1 VALYDIAPARLVSAS
16 AFYLVKFIVAQVGA
30 RRGYAVPAILEKAG
44 MLERFYTDITG
55 DVGLGAIFSAAAV
68 LPLVGKSAHRL
79 AARRLPSNIRAKTT
93 TFPGISLV
101 HALREAMM
109 ARDPAAACR
118 EGVRFSTALG
128 MAMMRCG
135 FGSATH
141 MYSMLGECGPLFA
154 EGKRRGLTTVSEIY
168 IPLSTERILREER
181 KKFPGWELNVPD
193 YAAICRGFN
202 AEPLSSLDADFA
214 ICPSEWVRDD
224 LVHNFGLPGERAAV
238 VPYGVNHELFSVRNE
253 PVRGRILFTGT
264 AELRKGIHYVA
275 MAAEKLVMRGER
287 CEFRVAG
294 NVERSIANQEQCRH
308 LKFLGRVPRAKMAG
322 EFAAADLLVL
332 PSLAEGSA
340 ETTYE
345 ALACG
350 VPVVTTL
357 EAGSV
362 VRDGIDGRIVSSRD
376 PEALANAIAEIVE
389 DRQKRERMSRAA
401 RDRAHDYTWERYG
414 ERLLAALRQKLEHR
428 P

>member
-1 VALYDIAPARLVSAS
+1 
-16 AFYLVKFIVAQVGA
+16 VKFIVAQVGA

-55 DVGLGAIFSAAAV
+55 DIGLGAVFSAAAV
-68 LPLVGKSAHRL
+68 LPLAGKSARRL
-79 AARRLPSNIRAKTT
+79 AMRRLPFNIRAKTT
-93 TFPGISLV
+93 TFSGISLV
-101 HALREAMM
+101 HALREAVM
-109 ARDPAAACR
+109 AGDPGAVCR
-118 EGVRFSTALG
+118 EGVRFSNALG
-128 MAMMRCG
+128 IAMTRCG

-168 IPLSTERILREER
+168 IALSTERILTEER

-193 YAAICRGFN
+193 YAAVCRGFE
-202 AEPLSSLDADFA
+202 AEHLLSMDADFA
-214 ICPSEWVRDD
+214 VCPSEWVRDD
-224 LVHNFGLPGERAAV
+224 LIQNFGLPSERAAV
-238 VPYGVNHELFSVRNE
+238 VPYGVNPELFSVRHE
-253 PVRGRILFTGT
+253 PVRGRILFAGT
-264 AELRKGIHYVA
+264 ADLRKGIHYLA
-275 MAAEKLVMRGER
+275 MAAEKLVVRER
-287 CEFRVAG
+287 RYEFRVAG
-294 NVERSIANQEQCRH
+294 DVERSIVNRAESRH
-308 LKFLGRVPRAKMAG
+308 LRFLGRVPRARIVD
-322 EFAAADLLVL
+322 EFATADLLVL

-350 VPVVTTL
+350 VPVVTTR

-362 VRDGIDGRIVSSRD
+362 VRDGIDGRIVLSRA

-414 ERLLAALRQKLEHR
+414 ERLLAALRQKLEDR
-428 P
+428 PGS

>member
-1 VALYDIAPARLVSAS
+1 
-16 AFYLVKFIVAQVGA
+16 VKFIVAQVGA

-44 MLERFYTDITG
+44 MLDRFYTDITG
-55 DVGLGAIFSAAAV
+55 DIGLGVVFSAAAV
-68 LPLVGKSAHRL
+68 LPLVGKSARRL
-79 AARRLPSNIRAKTT
+79 AARRLPFNIRAKTT

-101 HALREAMM
+101 HALREAMVT
-109 ARDPAAACR
+109 RDPAAECR
-118 EGVRFSTALG
+118 EGVRFSDALG

-154 EGKRRGLTTVSEIY
+154 EGKRRGLVTVSEIY
-168 IPLSTERILREER
+168 IPLSTERILTEER
-181 KKFPGWELNVPD
+181 KKFPGWEDNVPD
-193 YAAICRGFN
+193 YAAVCRGF
-202 AEPLSSLDADFA
+202 ESSAGPRADADFA

-224 LVHNFGLPGERAAV
+224 LVGNFGFPSEHTAI
-238 VPYGVNHELFSVRNE
+238 VPYGVNPEMLSVPDE
-253 PVRGRILFTGT
+253 PVRGRILFAGT
-264 AELRKGIHYVA
+264 ADLRKGIHYLA
-275 MAAEKLVMRGER
+275 MAVEKLVEHGFHY
-287 CEFRVAG
+287 EFRVAG
-294 NVERSIANQEQCRH
+294 DVEQSVTNQRQCRY
-308 LKFLGRVPRAKMAG
+308 LTFLGRVPRAGMPR
-322 EFAAADLLVL
+322 EFVSADLFVL

-362 VRDGIDGRIVSSRD
+362 VRDGIDGRIVPSRD

-414 ERLLAALRQKLEHR
+414 ERLLAALRQKFEDK

>member
-1 VALYDIAPARLVSAS
+1 M
-16 AFYLVKFIVAQVGA
+16 KFIVAQVGA
-30 RRGYAVPAILEKAG
+30 RRTYAVPAILEKAG
-44 MLERFYTDITG
+44 MLDRFYTDITG
-55 DVGLGAIFSAAAV
+55 DIGLGAVVSAAAV
-68 LPLVGKSAHRL
+68 LPLVGKSARRL
-79 AARRLPSNIRAKTT
+79 AARRLPFNIRAKTT

-101 HALREAMM
+101 HALREAMV

-118 EGVRFSTALG
+118 EDVRFSNALG
-128 MAMMRCG
+128 MAMTRCG

-168 IPLSTERILREER
+168 IPLSTERILTEER
-181 KKFPGWELNVPD
+181 RKFLGWEFNVPD
-193 YAAICRGFN
+193 YAAVCRGF
-202 AEPLSSLDADFA
+202 EVEHRLSMDADLA
-214 ICPSEWVRDD
+214 ICPSKWVRDD
-224 LVHNFGLPGERAAV
+224 LVQNFGLPSERAAV
-238 VPYGVNHELFSVRNE
+238 VPYGVNPELFSVRNE
-253 PVRGRILFTGT
+253 PVRGRILFAGT
-264 AELRKGIHYVA
+264 ADLRKGIHYFA
-275 MAAEKLVMRGER
+275 AAAEKLLVRRVR

-294 NVERSIANQEQCRH
+294 NVERSVVNQEQCRH
-308 LKFLGRVPRAKMAG
+308 LNFLGRVPRAKIRG
-322 EFAAADLLVL
+322 EFAVADVLVL

-350 VPVVTTL
+350 VPVVTTP

-362 VRDGIDGRIVSSRD
+362 VRDGIDGRIVPSRD

-414 ERLLAALRQKLEHR
+414 ERLLAALRQKFEDR

>member
-1 VALYDIAPARLVSAS
+1 M
-16 AFYLVKFIVAQVGA
+16 KFIVAQVGA

-44 MLERFYTDITG
+44 MLDRFYTDITG
-55 DVGLGAIFSAAAV
+55 DIGLGAVFSAAAM
-68 LPLVGKSAHRL
+68 LPLVGKSARRL

-93 TFPGISLV
+93 TFPRISLV
-101 HALREAMM
+101 HALREAMV
-109 ARDPAAACR
+109 ARDPAASCR
-118 EGVRFSTALG
+118 EGVRFSDELG
-128 MAMMRCG
+128 MAMTRPG

-154 EGKRRGLTTVSEIY
+154 EGKRRGLVTVSEIY
-168 IPLSTERILREER
+168 VPLSTERILTEER
-181 KKFPGWELNVPD
+181 AKFPGWEFDVPD
-193 YAAICRGFN
+193 YAAVCRGF
-202 AEPLSSLDADFA
+202 EVESRLSMDADFA
-214 ICPSEWVRDD
+214 ICPSKWVRDD
-224 LVHNFGLPGERAAV
+224 LVQNFGLPSERAAI
-238 VPYGVNHELFSVRNE
+238 VPYGVRPELFSVRNE
-253 PVRGRILFTGT
+253 PVRGRILFAGT
-264 AELRKGIHYVA
+264 AELRKGIHYLA
-275 MAAEKLVMRGER
+275 AAAEKLFVRGVR

-294 NVERSIANQEQCRH
+294 NVERSVANQEQCRH
-308 LKFLGRVPRAKMAG
+308 LNFLGRIPRAKITG
-322 EFAAADLLVL
+322 EFAVADLFVL

-362 VRDGIDGRIVSSRD
+362 VRDGIDGRIVPSRD

-401 RDRAHDYTWERYG
+401 RERARDYTWERYG
-414 ERLLAALRQKLEHR
+414 ERLLAALRQKFEDK

>member
-1 VALYDIAPARLVSAS
+1 M
-16 AFYLVKFIVAQVGA
+16 KFIVAQVGA

-44 MLERFYTDITG
+44 MLDRFYTDITG
-55 DVGLGAIFSAAAV
+55 DIGLGAVFSAAAV
-68 LPLVGKSAHRL
+68 LPLVGKSARRL

-101 HALREAMM
+101 HALREAMV

-118 EGVRFSTALG
+118 EGVRFSDALG
-128 MAMMRCG
+128 TAMTRCG
-135 FGSATH
+135 FGGATH

-154 EGKRRGLTTVSEIY
+154 EGKRRGLVTVSEIY
-168 IPLSTERILREER
+168 VPLSTERILTEER
-181 KKFPGWELNVPD
+181 KKFPGWEENVPD
-193 YAAICRGFN
+193 YAAVCRGF
-202 AEPLSSLDADFA
+202 ESSGGPRADADSA

-224 LVHNFGLPGERAAV
+224 LVRNFGFPSEHTAI
-238 VPYGVNHELFSVRNE
+238 VPYGVNPELFSVRNE
-253 PVRGRILFTGT
+253 PVRGRILFAGT
-264 AELRKGIHYVA
+264 AELRKGIHYFA
-275 MAAEKLVMRGER
+275 AAAEKLLVRRVR

-294 NVERSIANQEQCRH
+294 NVERSVANQEQCRH
-308 LKFLGRVPRAKMAG
+308 LKFLGRVPRAKMTS
-322 EFAAADLLVL
+322 EFAVADLFVL

-340 ETTYE
+340 ETIYE

-362 VRDGIDGRIVSSRD
+362 VRDGIDGRIVPSRD

-414 ERLLAALRQKLEHR
+414 ERLLAALRQNFEGK

>member
-1 VALYDIAPARLVSAS
+1 
-16 AFYLVKFIVAQVGA
+16 VKFIVAQVGA

-55 DVGLGAIFSAAAV
+55 DIGLGAVVSAAAV

-79 AARRLPSNIRAKTT
+79 AARHLPFNIRAKTK
-93 TFPGISLV
+93 TFPGVSLV
-101 HALREAMM
+101 HVLREAMV
-109 ARDPAAACR
+109 ARDPAAECR
-118 EGVRFSTALG
+118 EGVRFSNALG
-128 MAMMRCG
+128 RAMRRHG
-135 FGSATH
+135 FGGATH

-168 IPLSTERILREER
+168 VPLSTERILREER

-202 AEPLSSLDADFA
+202 GEPLSSLDADFA

-224 LVHNFGLPGERAAV
+224 LVQNFGLPSERAAV
-238 VPYGVNHELFSVRNE
+238 VPYGVNPELLSVRNE
-253 PVRGRILFTGT
+253 PVRGRILFAGT
-264 AELRKGIHYVA
+264 ADLRKGIHYF
-275 MAAEKLVMRGER
+275 AAAAGKLLVRRLG

-294 NVERSIANQEQCRH
+294 NVECSITNQEQCRH
-308 LKFLGRVPRAKMAG
+308 LKFLGRVPRVKITA
-322 EFAAADLLVL
+322 EFAAADVFVL

-340 ETTYE
+340 EATYE

-362 VRDGIDGRIVSSRD
+362 VRDGIDGRIVPSRD

-389 DRQKRERMSRAA
+389 DRQKRERMSRAG

-414 ERLLAALRQKLEHR
+414 ERLLAALRQKFGDR
-428 P
+428 A

>member
-1 VALYDIAPARLVSAS
+1 
-16 AFYLVKFIVAQVGA
+16 VKFIVAQVGA

-44 MLERFYTDITG
+44 MLDRLYTDITS
-55 DVGLGAIFSAAAV
+55 DIGLGAIFSAAAV
-68 LPLVGKSAHRL
+68 LPLVGKSARRL
-79 AARRLPSNIRAKTT
+79 AARRLPFNIRAKTT

-101 HALREAMM
+101 HALREAMV

-118 EGVRFSTALG
+118 EGVRFSNALG

-154 EGKRRGLTTVSEIY
+154 EGKRRGLVTVSEIY
-168 IPLSTERILREER
+168 IPLSTERILTEER
-181 KKFPGWELNVPD
+181 KKFPGWEFNVPD
-193 YAAICRGFN
+193 YAAVCRGF
-202 AEPLSSLDADFA
+202 EVEHRLSMDADLA

-224 LVHNFGLPGERAAV
+224 LVQNFGLPSERAAV
-238 VPYGVNHELFSVRNE
+238 VPYGVNPELFSVRNE
-253 PVRGRILFTGT
+253 PVRGRILFAGT
-264 AELRKGIHYVA
+264 AELRKGIHYFA
-275 MAAEKLVMRGER
+275 AAAEKLLVRRVR

-294 NVERSIANQEQCRH
+294 NVERSVVNQKQCRH
-308 LKFLGRVPRAKMAG
+308 LKFLGRVPRVKITG
-322 EFAAADLLVL
+322 EFAVADVLVL

-362 VRDGIDGRIVSSRD
+362 VRDGIDGRIVPSRD

-414 ERLLAALRQKLEHR
+414 ERLLAALRQKFEDR

>member
-1 VALYDIAPARLVSAS
+1 M
-16 AFYLVKFIVAQVGA
+16 KFIVAQVGA

-55 DVGLGAIFSAAAV
+55 DIGLGAVFSAAAV
-68 LPLVGKSAHRL
+68 LPLVGKSA
-79 AARRLPSNIRAKTT
+79 RRLGARHVPFNIRAKTT
-93 TFPGISLV
+93 TFPGMSLV
-101 HALREAMM
+101 HALREVMV

-118 EGVRFSTALG
+118 EGVRFSNALG

-154 EGKRRGLTTVSEIY
+154 EGKRRGLVTVSEIY
-168 IPLSTERILREER
+168 IPLSTERILTEER
-181 KKFPGWELNVPD
+181 KKFLGWEFNVPD
-193 YAAICRGFN
+193 YAAVCRGF
-202 AEPLSSLDADFA
+202 EVEHRLSMDADLA
-214 ICPSEWVRDD
+214 ICPSKWVRDD
-224 LVHNFGLPGERAAV
+224 LLQNFGLPSERAAV
-238 VPYGVNHELFSVRNE
+238 VPYGVNPELFSVRNE
-253 PVRGRILFTGT
+253 PVRGRILFAGT
-264 AELRKGIHYVA
+264 ADLRKGIHYFA
-275 MAAEKLVMRGER
+275 AAAEKLLVRRVR

-294 NVERSIANQEQCRH
+294 NVERSVANQEQCRH
-308 LKFLGRVPRAKMAG
+308 LKFLGRVPRVKITG
-322 EFAAADLLVL
+322 EFAVADVLVL

-350 VPVVTTL
+350 VPVVTTP

-362 VRDGIDGRIVSSRD
+362 VRDGIDGRIVPSRD
-376 PEALANAIAEIVE
+376 PEALANATAEIVE

-414 ERLLAALRQKLEHR
+414 ERLLAALRQKFEDR

>member
-1 VALYDIAPARLVSAS
+1 M
-16 AFYLVKFIVAQVGA
+16 KFIVAQVGA
-30 RRGYAVPAILEKAG
+30 RRGYAVPAILQKAE
-44 MLERFYTDITG
+44 MLERFYTDMAG
-55 DVGLGAIFSAAAV
+55 DIGLSAVVSAAGT
-68 LPLVGKSAHRL
+68 LPLVGKSARRL
-79 AARRLPSNIRAKTT
+79 AGRRLPFDIRAKTT
-93 TFPGISLV
+93 TFPGITLPHV
-101 HALREAMM
+101 FRRVII

-118 EGVRFSTALG
+118 EDVRFSDALG
-128 MAMMRCG
+128 RAMARRG

-154 EGKRRGLTTVSEIY
+154 EGKRRGLVTVSEIY
-168 IPLSTERILREER
+168 ISLSTERILTEER
-181 KKFPGWELNVPD
+181 KNFPGWEENVPD
-193 YAAICRGFN
+193 YAAVCRGF
-202 AEPLSSLDADFA
+202 ESSGGPRADADFA

-224 LVHNFGLPGERAAV
+224 LVRNFGFPSEHTAI
-238 VPYGVNHELFSVRNE
+238 VPYGVNPEMLSVSDE
-253 PVRGRILFTGT
+253 PVRGRILFAGT
-264 AELRKGIHYVA
+264 ADLRKGIHYFA
-275 MAAEKLVMRGER
+275 AAAEKLLVRRVR

-294 NVERSIANQEQCRH
+294 NVERSVANQEQCRH
-308 LKFLGRVPRAKMAG
+308 LKFLGRVPRVKITG
-322 EFAAADLLVL
+322 EFAVADVFVL

-362 VRDGIDGRIVSSRD
+362 VRDNIDGRIVPSRD

-414 ERLLAALRQKLEHR
+414 ERLLAALRQKFEDR

>member
-1 VALYDIAPARLVSAS
+1 
-16 AFYLVKFIVAQVGA
+16 VKFIVAQVGA
-30 RRGYAVPAILEKAG
+30 RRSYAVPAILEKAG
-44 MLERFYTDITG
+44 MLDRFYTDITG
-55 DVGLGAIFSAAAV
+55 DVGLGAVFSAAAV
-68 LPLVGKSAHRL
+68 LPLVGKSTRRL
-79 AARRLPSNIRAKTT
+79 AARRLPFNIHAKTT

-101 HALREAMM
+101 HALRGAMM
-109 ARDPAAACR
+109 AGDPAAACR
-118 EGVRFSTALG
+118 EDVRFSNALG

-154 EGKRRGLTTVSEIY
+154 EGKRRGLATVSEIY
-168 IPLSTERILREER
+168 VPLSTERILTKER
-181 KKFPGWELNVPD
+181 KQFPDWEFNVPD
-193 YAAICRGFN
+193 YAAVCRGFE
-202 AEPLSSLDADFA
+202 AEHLLSMDADFA
-214 ICPSEWVRDD
+214 ICPSKWVRDD
-224 LVHNFGLPGERAAV
+224 LVQNFGLPSERTAV
-238 VPYGVNHELFSVRNE
+238 VPYGVNSELFSVRNE
-253 PVRGRILFTGT
+253 PVPGRILFAGT
-264 AELRKGIHYVA
+264 ADLRKGIHYFA
-275 MAAEKLVMRGER
+275 AAAEKLLVQRVR

-294 NVERSIANQEQCRH
+294 NVERSVANQKQCRH
-308 LKFLGRVPRAKMAG
+308 LKFLGRVPRVKIRG
-322 EFAAADLLVL
+322 EFAVADVLVL

-350 VPVVTTL
+350 IPVVTTA

-362 VRDGIDGRIVSSRD
+362 VRDGIDGRIVPSRD

-414 ERLLAALRQKLEHR
+414 ERLLAALRQKFEDR

>member
-1 VALYDIAPARLVSAS
+1 
-16 AFYLVKFIVAQVGA
+16 
-30 RRGYAVPAILEKAG
+30 
-44 MLERFYTDITG
+44 MLDRFYTDITG
-55 DVGLGAIFSAAAV
+55 DIGLGAVFSAAAV
-68 LPLVGKSAHRL
+68 LPLVGKAARRL
-79 AARRLPSNIRAKTT
+79 AARHLPFNIRAKTT

-101 HALREAMM
+101 HALREAMV
-109 ARDPAAACR
+109 ARDPAAECR
-118 EGVRFSTALG
+118 EGVRFSNALG

-154 EGKRRGLTTVSEIY
+154 EGKRRGLVTVSEIY
-168 IPLSTERILREER
+168 IPLSTERILTEER
-181 KKFPGWELNVPD
+181 KKFPGWEFNVPD
-193 YAAICRGFN
+193 YAAVCRGF
-202 AEPLSSLDADFA
+202 EVERRLSMDADLA
-214 ICPSEWVRDD
+214 ICPSKWVRDD
-224 LVHNFGLPGERAAV
+224 LVQNFGLPSERAAV
-238 VPYGVNHELFSVRNE
+238 VPYGVNPELFSVRNE
-253 PVRGRILFTGT
+253 PVRGRILFAGT
-264 AELRKGIHYVA
+264 ADLRKGIHYFA
-275 MAAEKLVMRGER
+275 AAAEKLLVRRVR

-294 NVERSIANQEQCRH
+294 NVERSVANQEQCRH
-308 LKFLGRVPRAKMAG
+308 LKFLGRVPRVKMTG
-322 EFAAADLLVL
+322 EFAVADVFVL

-362 VRDGIDGRIVSSRD
+362 VRDGIDGRIVPSRD

-401 RDRAHDYTWERYG
+401 RDRARDYTWERYG
-414 ERLLAALRQKLEHR
+414 ERLLAALRQKFEDR

>member
-1 VALYDIAPARLVSAS
+1 
-16 AFYLVKFIVAQVGA
+16 VKFIVAQVGA

-55 DVGLGAIFSAAAV
+55 DIGLGAVFSSAAV
-68 LPLVGKSAHRL
+68 SPLVGKSA
-79 AARRLPSNIRAKTT
+79 RRLGARHVPLNIRAKTR

-101 HALREAMM
+101 HALRERMV
-109 ARDPAAACR
+109 ARDPAAECR
-118 EGVRFSTALG
+118 EGVRFSNALG
-128 MAMMRCG
+128 RAMLRRG

-154 EGKRRGLTTVSEIY
+154 EGKRRGLITVSEIY
-168 IPLSTERILREER
+168 VPLSTERILTEER
-181 KKFPGWELNVPD
+181 KKFPGWEFNVPD
-193 YAAICRGFN
+193 YAAVCRGFD
-202 AEPLSSLDADFA
+202 AEHLLSIDADFA

-224 LVHNFGLPGERAAV
+224 LVQNFGLSGERAAV
-238 VPYGVNHELFSVRNE
+238 VPYGVNPQLFSVHNE
-253 PVRGRILFTGT
+253 PVRGRILFAGT
-264 AELRKGIHYVA
+264 ADLRKGIHYFA
-275 MAAEKLVMRGER
+275 MAAEKLVMRGVR
-287 CEFRVAG
+287 CEFLVAG
-294 NVERSIANQEQCRH
+294 NVERSVANQEQCRH
-308 LKFLGRVPRAKMAG
+308 LKFLGRVPRVKIRG
-322 EFAAADLLVL
+322 EFAVADVLVL

-362 VRDGIDGRIVSSRD
+362 VRDGIDGRIVPSRD

-414 ERLLAALRQKLEHR
+414 ERLLAALRQKFEDR

>member
-1 VALYDIAPARLVSAS
+1 
-16 AFYLVKFIVAQVGA
+16 VKFIVAQVGA
-30 RRGYAVPAILEKAG
+30 RRSYAVPAILEKAG
-44 MLERFYTDITG
+44 MLDRFYTDITG

-68 LPLVGKSAHRL
+68 LPLVGKSARRL
-79 AARRLPSNIRAKTT
+79 TARRLPFNIRAKTT

-101 HALREAMM
+101 HALREAMV

-118 EGVRFSTALG
+118 EDVRFSNALG
-128 MAMMRCG
+128 MAMTRCG

-168 IPLSTERILREER
+168 VPLSTEHILTEER
-181 KKFPGWELNVPD
+181 KKFPGWEFNVPD
-193 YAAICRGFN
+193 YAAVCRGFEVDQRLSMN
-202 AEPLSSLDADFA
+202 ADLA

-224 LVHNFGLPGERAAV
+224 LVQKFGLPSERAAV
-238 VPYGVNHELFSVRNE
+238 VPYGVNSELFSVRNE
-253 PVRGRILFTGT
+253 PVRGRILFAGT
-264 AELRKGIHYVA
+264 ADLRKGIHYFA
-275 MAAEKLVMRGER
+275 AAAEKLLVRRVR

-294 NVERSIANQEQCRH
+294 NVERSVANQEQCRH
-308 LKFLGRVPRAKMAG
+308 LKFLGRVPRVKIRG
-322 EFAAADLLVL
+322 EFAVADVLVL

-350 VPVVTTL
+350 VPVVTTP

-362 VRDGIDGRIVSSRD
+362 VRDGIDGRIVPSRD

-414 ERLLAALRQKLEHR
+414 ERLLAALRQKFEDR

>member
-1 VALYDIAPARLVSAS
+1 
-16 AFYLVKFIVAQVGA
+16 VKFIVAQVGA

-55 DVGLGAIFSAAAV
+55 DIGLGAVFSAAAV
-68 LPLVGKSAHRL
+68 LPLVGKSA
-79 AARRLPSNIRAKTT
+79 RRLGARHVPFNIRAKTT
-93 TFPGISLV
+93 TFPGMSLV
-101 HALREAMM
+101 HALREVMV

-118 EGVRFSTALG
+118 EGVRFSNALG

-154 EGKRRGLTTVSEIY
+154 EGKRRGLVTVSEIY
-168 IPLSTERILREER
+168 IPLSTERILTEER
-181 KKFPGWELNVPD
+181 KKFLGWEFNVPD
-193 YAAICRGFN
+193 YAAVCRGF
-202 AEPLSSLDADFA
+202 EVEHRLSMDADLA
-214 ICPSEWVRDD
+214 ICPSKWVRDD
-224 LVHNFGLPGERAAV
+224 LLQNFGLPSERAAV
-238 VPYGVNHELFSVRNE
+238 VPYGVNPELFSVRNE
-253 PVRGRILFTGT
+253 PVRGRILFAGT
-264 AELRKGIHYVA
+264 ADLRKGIHYFA
-275 MAAEKLVMRGER
+275 AAAEKLLVRRVR

-294 NVERSIANQEQCRH
+294 NVERSVANQEQCRH
-308 LKFLGRVPRAKMAG
+308 LKFLGRVPRVKITG
-322 EFAAADLLVL
+322 EFAVADVLVL

-350 VPVVTTL
+350 VPVVTTP

-362 VRDGIDGRIVSSRD
+362 VRDGIDGRIVPSRD

-414 ERLLAALRQKLEHR
+414 ERLLAALRQKFEDR